1 MAVKTGIEV
10 YGKSFGLG
18 VIGKMAGEAK
28 KAKEEVTALKAA
40 SAGLSGALS
49 GANQGL
55 ELAKKGLAVLAA
67 AYASTAGRALELRAA
82 NDPARRDIEA
92 TAKAAGDAAAALGDA
107 MLPGV
112 QAVSQALLPLVQ
124 QLSSWL
130 KTNRDVIATDIGG
143 WMQNAARTG
152 AQVLGVA
159 LLGVSKAFYGVL
171 FVVDLVKVGVHEAF
185 GAISTGSAVALNA
198 AAALADRVGKT
209 EVAKG
214 LRATAAAATGLG
226 AEFARS
232 SDAAGAK
239 LQENVNEL
247 KAIERAVEA
256 AGAAVD
262 KALSGVAVKAATNLR
277 NAVVRTGEAVRTLAM
292 GWADVAAQLRIVAA
306 ESAKRSLSDAA
317 RDMYKSTG
325 ALTEQQYRYGI
336 ATAKAAET
344 EQARVDGM
352 RDLRREYGSAA
363 DDAVKSTGSI
373 AAASE
378 MLAQRRTDFGAYA
391 DAARSMAQ
399 VVASGLADT
408 VIAIASGTM
417 DAGQALAKFVGDTIK
432 NLGTLLVQLGTAAL
446 LANALSAIPIFA
458 GLVGPPGVGVGVAAA
473 AIAGGAALIAAG
485 SAIGMAEG
493 GMVRGPSVNGT
504 DSVFANLA
512 PGELVVPYPE
522 VQRNVREGR
531 APGDS
536 GAPRA
541 GEGGGINVHV
551 TQQSLVPANDAAW
564 RRTVERS
571 VIPIVQEALRTGRL
585 RLA

>member
-18 VIGKMAGEAK
+18 VIGKLASEAK
-28 KAKEEVTALKAA
+28 KAKEEVGALKVA

-67 AYASTAGRALELRAA
+67 AYAATAGRALELRAA

-124 QLSSWL
+124 QLGAWL

-143 WMQNAARTG
+143 WMQTAARTG

-171 FVVDLVKVGVHEAF
+171 FVVDLVKMGVNEAF
-185 GAISTGSAVALNA
+185 GAISAGSAVALEA
-198 AAALADRVGKT
+198 AADLADTLGRT
-209 EVAKG
+209 DAAAG
-214 LRATAAAATGLG
+214 LRETAAAATGLG

-247 KAIERAVEA
+247 AAIERAVEA

-262 KALSGVAVKAATNLR
+262 KALSGVGARAAANLT
-277 NAVVRTGEAVRTLAM
+277 AEVRRTSTAVRTLA
-292 GWADVAAQLRIVAA
+292 GDADGAVQVYRQLVA
-306 ESAKRSLSDAA
+306 E
-317 RDMYKSTG
+317 
-325 ALTEQQYRYGI
+325 
-336 ATAKAAET
+336 TAKAQIGAGADALASQLRTVATEYNRIAQNAEAT
-344 EQARVDGM
+344 DQLQSGLV
-352 RDLRREYGSAA
+352 DLRREYGSAA
-363 DDAVKSTGSI
+363 DAALKSTGSI

-378 MLAQRRTDFGAYA
+378 MLAKRRTDFGAYA

-408 VIAIASGTM
+408 VVAIASGTM
-417 DAGQALAKFVGDTIK
+417 DAGQALAKFVGDTIR

-458 GLVGPPGVGVGVAAA
+458 GLVGPPGVGAGVAAA
-473 AIAGGAALIAAG
+473 AIAGGAALVAVG
-485 SAIGMAEG
+485 SAIGMADG
-493 GMVRGPSVNGT
+493 GMIRAPGVNGT
-504 DSVFANLA
+504 DSVFAQLA

-541 GEGGGINVHV
+541 GEGGGITVHV

-564 RRTVERS
+564 RRTVERT

-585 RLA
+585 RVA

>member
-18 VIGKMAGEAK
+18 VIGKLAGEAQ
-28 KAKEEVTALKAA
+28 KAKEEVTLLRRAGQGLSA
-40 SAGLSGALS
+40 SATGI
-49 GANQGL
+49 NQSL

-67 AYASTAGRALELRAA
+67 AYAATAGRALELRAA
-82 NDPARRDIEA
+82 NDPARRDIAA

-112 QAVSQALLPLVQ
+112 QAVAQALGPLVQ
-124 QLSSWL
+124 QLGSWL
-130 KTNRDVIATDIGG
+130 KTNRDVIATDIGA

-159 LLGVSKAFYGVL
+159 LIGVSKAFYGVL
-171 FVVDLVKVGVHEAF
+171 FVVDLVKVGVNETF
-185 GAISTGSAVALNA
+185 GAISEGSATALEA
-198 AAALADRVGKT
+198 AADLAAALGRAD
-209 EVAKG
+209 AAAG
-214 LRATAAAATGLG
+214 LRETAAAAAGLG
-226 AEFARS
+226 AEFQRS
-232 SDAAGAK
+232 SDAAGVK

-247 KAIERAVEA
+247 RDIERAVEK

-262 KALSGVAVKAATNLR
+262 RALSGVAAKAAANLKTE
-277 NAVVRTGEAVRTLAM
+277 VVRTGAVVRTLAM
-292 GWADVAAQLRIVAA
+292 GWAEVAAQLRIVAA
-306 ESAKRSLSDAA
+306 ESAKKTLGDAA

-336 ATAKAAET
+336 ATGKAAET
-344 EQARVDGM
+344 EQARLDGM
-352 RDLRREYGSAA
+352 RDLRREYGTAA
-363 DDAVKSTGSI
+363 DAAVQSTGSI

-378 MLAQRRTDFGAYA
+378 MLAQRKSDLGEYA
-391 DAARSMAQ
+391 AAAQSMAQ

-408 VIAIASGTM
+408 VVAIASGTM

-446 LANALSAIPIFA
+446 LASALSVIPVFQ
-458 GLVGPPGVGVGVAAA
+458 GLVGPPGVGAGVALA

-493 GMVRGPSVNGT
+493 GMVRGPGTNGT
-504 DSVFANLA
+504 DSVLANLA

-541 GEGGGINVHV
+541 GSGGINVHV
-551 TQQSLVPANDAAW
+551 TQQSLVPANDAQW

-571 VIPIVQEALRTGRL
+571 VLPIVQEAIRTGRL
-585 RLA
+585 RVA